1 MEQEKKEMVSL
12 VLWYV
17 SERDDDILVDKY
29 EQCEEEAQTDGTQR
43 VHPRQLIK
51 WREVEDWTIVDT
63 EYRN

>member
-1 MEQEKKEMVSL
+1 MEREKKEMVSL

-29 EQCEEEAQTDGTQR
+29 EQCKEEAQTDGAQR